1 MRFRKKLRR
10 CLSKVTNLVL
20 DRLPRHGV
28 RDFVEIHRSL
38 VRQVIEDVGR
48 SGRFRP
54 FLFVPGEK
62 KSLDSIE

>member
-1 MRFRKKLRR
+1 M
-10 CLSKVTNLVL
+10 TNLVL